1 MNQFARGAAAPRMHV
16 PVGFRRSPV
25 ALAIGLALF
34 GAQCLPA
41 AEATR
46 EATAELGEV
55 TVTGSRIRTSVGME
69 TPTPVT
75 AISVNELQTM
85 APASITEALVQL
97 PQFFNS
103 QTAENF
109 GSAANNFFQSPGGGA
124 LNLRGI
130 GTNRTLTLLD
140 GRRMPPASIVG
151 GPDIN
156 TFPDELMK
164 RVETVTGGASAAYG
178 TDAVSGVIN
187 YILDKDFEGIRGGMQ
202 YGQTDRGEGA
212 NNKYS
217 IAMGTALGE
226 KAHILLSVSHSKQDP
241 INQIGDRDWY
251 QSCGLILNPA
261 FPAQASATPNSATSQ
276 ANPRLIPACNLRST
290 QWSVD
295 GVFNPS
301 PPATGAL
308 ATLGRVTFDA
318 TGLSTPFR
326 RGTLLAADGNTQ
338 SGGSGEDFAN
348 VLNVLLPESQRTNA
362 FTYFD
367 YDVSDN
373 LNVYA
378 QGMYSEQMLSR
389 AGLVGA
395 YGVSGLHNFTIYQDN
410 AFLPASLRQYM
421 VTNNIASVPFNRQL
435 TPYDGA
441 IGYFNN
447 ESKVKVGTLG
457 FTSKLPGGFLEGWNV
472 DNPGTTNL
480 DWAQIGGARQDRVFQ
495 AIDAVV
501 DPATGTIKCRVTVV
515 SGLMPDCAP
524 LNLFGRGNASSA
536 AIDWITGF
544 DPGVAVTTQPWIA
557 SAGVYGTPVSYV
569 GDEAKHRLVTLNQ
582 RVAELTTSGKLF
594 DGWAGPIQAA
604 FGANWRRESVD
615 QRVRASQGNPA
626 ADPNWFPVWCNDAG
640 AANGPQCTAAVL
652 NRQVSSGYRRAGN
665 IGVRGV
671 PAGVATNL
679 VETQFSNVPNIRG
692 NYDVKE
698 LFNETVVP
706 LLKDLPFLKSLS
718 FQGAVRWADYAGSG
732 QIWSYK
738 GGLDAQLTD
747 ELRLRG
753 TYSRDTRAGNIS
765 DRFDRTGGVATVT
778 DRKVPG
784 AGQPPVQTTAYTV
797 TIVSGGDPNIS
808 PEKGDTFTV
817 GLVYR
822 PEWLPGFD
830 MSVDWLRVQLND
842 SIESFTAQ
850 QIVDQCYQNGDQDQC
865 ARITRDT
872 SSGTDVIVFVN
883 QAKQNINKALFNG
896 VDFEVGY
903 SHAVTLLGGGERIS
917 ARLFGTYLIEASTTN
932 FFGVKTDN
940 TGSVPLQ
947 YFKKKAN
954 MSLGYSRG
962 GFSWNLNGRYNSGGS
977 TNLTWNQP
985 DANGVTNWN
994 VADNH
999 TGGSVY
1005 WDTRMSYRMPVGGG
1019 EVELFGNVQ
1028 NLFDRNPPLV
1038 LQQGVGLQ
1046 TAGGYDQI
1054 GRRYVAGVNLK
1065 F

>member
-1 MNQFARGAAAPRMHV
+1 MHL
-16 PVGFRRSPV
+16 RRTQV
-25 ALAIGLALF
+25 ATAICLALM
-34 GAQCLPA
+34 GSQVTLA
-41 AEATR
+41 AEQQDAT
-46 EATAELGEV
+46 ELGEV
-55 TVTGSRIRTSVGME
+55 TVTGSRIRTSVGMD

-75 AISVNELQTM
+75 AISVAELDTM
-85 APASITEALVQL
+85 SPGSVTEALVQM

-109 GSAANNFFQSPGGGA
+109 GSVSNNFFSSPGGGA

-156 TFPDELMK
+156 TFPDDLMQ
-164 RVETVTGGASAAYG
+164 RIETVTGGASAAYG

-187 YILDKDFEGIRGGMQ
+187 YILDKDFDGIRGSVQ
-202 YGQTDRGEGA
+202 AGQTDRGEGA
-212 NNKYS
+212 NQKYGLAVGAS
-217 IAMGTALGE
+217 LGE
-226 KAHILLSVSHSKQDP
+226 RAHILVSVQHSKQSP
-241 INQIGDRDWY
+241 INQTGDRDWY

-261 FPAQASATPNSATSQ
+261 FPAAAASTPNSATSQ
-276 ANPRLIPACNLRST
+276 ANPRLIPACDLRST

-308 ATLGRVTFDA
+308 ATLGKVTFDA
-318 TGLSTPFR
+318 NGLATPFR
-326 RGTLLAADGNTQ
+326 RGTLLSADGNVQT
-338 SGGSGEDFAN
+338 GGSGEDFSD
-348 VLNVLLPESQRTNA
+348 VLNVLLPGSQRSNA

-378 QGMYSEQMLSR
+378 QGMYSKQLLSR
-389 AGLVGA
+389 ASLVGA
-395 YGVSGLHNFTIYQDN
+395 YGVSGLHSFTIYQDN
-410 AFLPASLRQYM
+410 AYLPASLRQYM
-421 VTNNIASVPFNRQL
+421 VTNNIASVAFNRQL
-435 TPYDGA
+435 TPADGA
-441 IGYFNN
+441 LGHLEN

-457 FTSKLPGGFLEGWNV
+457 FTSKLAGGFLEGWNV
-472 DNPGTTNL
+472 DGYFQYGTTNL
-480 DWAQIGGARQDRVFQ
+480 DWAQIGSTRQDRVFH
-495 AIDAVV
+495 AVDAVM
-501 DPATGTIKCRVTVV
+501 DPATGTVKCRVTVV
-515 SGLMPDCAP
+515 SGRLPDCTP
-524 LNLFGRGNASSA
+524 LNLFGRGNASAA

-544 DPGVAVTTQPWIA
+544 DPGVSVNTTPYIA
-557 SAGVYGTPVSYV
+557 SAGTYGQPISYI

-582 RVAELTTSGKLF
+582 RVGEVTASGELF
-594 DGWAGPIQAA
+594 EGWAGPIAAA

-626 ADPNWFPVWCNDAG
+626 ADPTWYPVWCNDAG

-652 NRQVSSGYRRAGN
+652 AKQVSSGYRPAGN

-671 PAGVATNL
+671 AGGVATNL

-692 NYDVKE
+692 SYDVKE

-706 LLKDLPFLKSLS
+706 LARDLPFLKSLN
-718 FQGAVRWADYAGSG
+718 FQGAVRWADYGGSG
-732 QIWSYK
+732 TIWSYK

-778 DRKVPG
+778 DRKVAG
-784 AGQPPVQTTAYTV
+784 AGQPTVPTAAYTV
-797 TIVSGGDPNIS
+797 TVVSGGDPAIK

-822 PEWLPGFD
+822 PDWLPGFD

-842 SIESFTAQ
+842 SIESFSAQ
-850 QIVDQCYQNGDQDQC
+850 QIVDQCYQNGDLDQC

-872 SSGTDVIVFVN
+872 SGGQDVIVFIN

-896 VDFEVGY
+896 IDFELGY
-903 SHAVTLLGGGERIS
+903 SHAVTMLGGGERIS
-917 ARLFGTYLIEASTTN
+917 ARLFGTYLIESSTTN
-932 FFGVKTDN
+932 FFGVKVDN

-947 YFKKKAN
+947 YFTKKLN
-954 MSLGYSRG
+954 LSLGYSRG
-962 GFSWNLNGRYNSGGS
+962 SFNWNLNGRYNNGGA

-1005 WDTRMSYRMPVGGG
+1005 WDTRMSYRIPVGEG

-1028 NLFDRNPPLV
+1028 NLFDRAPPLV
-1038 LQQGVGLQ
+1038 LQQGVGFQ
-1046 TAGGYDQI
+1046 SFGGYDQI